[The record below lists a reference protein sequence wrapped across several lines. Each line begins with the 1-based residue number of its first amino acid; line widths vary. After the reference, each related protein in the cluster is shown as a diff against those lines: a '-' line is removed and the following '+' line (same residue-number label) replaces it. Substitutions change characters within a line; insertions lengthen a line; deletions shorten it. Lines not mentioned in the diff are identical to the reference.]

1 MPPSTMVEGDAL
13 VLNAPDGVT
22 DQQAQA
28 RRDRADARRAE
39 RDRRRAAERELRKE
53 RDAQRD
59 AARQEE
65 RRRLLREK
73 KARKQ
78 AEREDRGREV
88 VNSHFR
94 PRGFQLGG
102 SGVVRDAA
110 NAVNGLRA
118 EKEDRACV

>member
-1 MPPSTMVEGDAL
+1 MIRLKLDAIG
-13 VLNAPDGVT
+13 P
-22 DQQAQA
+22 
-28 RRDRADARRAE
+28 DARRAE

-78 AEREDRGREV
+78 AERKLERG
-88 VNSHFR
+88 
-94 PRGFQLGG
+94 PRGLSYRREGRRRLGATRLLF
-102 SGVVRDAA
+102 SARR
-110 NAVNGLRA
+110 LR
-118 EKEDRACV
+118 R